1 MDEQQQGASGAP
13 RPPVMAQAFT
23 QLPEWMYNQGA
34 LSPVVAPRLIRLN
47 APLATELGLDAHW
60 LAGPQGLAMLAGNS
74 MPAGVEPVATAYAG
88 HQFGYYNPALGDGRA
103 LLLGDVRDRSGHVR
117 EIQLKGAGRTVFS
130 RRGDGRAALGPVL
143 REYLLSESMAALGIP
158 TTRALAAVSTGET
171 VQRETMLPGA
181 ILTRVASSHL
191 RVGTFQYVAARRDPA
206 ALRQLLD
213 FAIARHDPQARQS
226 ETPALTFLE
235 NVVAAQA
242 SLVARWMLVG
252 FIHGVMNTDN
262 MAISG
267 ETIDYGP
274 CAFMDEYDPATV
286 FSFIDE
292 QGRYAYTNQPT
303 IALWNLTRL
312 AEALLPL
319 LSDSEDA
326 RPVLARQALAG
337 FNTRFHAVYF
347 DGMRAKL
354 GLTTP
359 QEGDEAL
366 FAALLETM
374 HQTRADMT
382 GTFRALSQPAVLA
395 GEDVSALPAAFAPW
409 LERWQQRLR
418 HDGALSPAARAQ
430 AMQAVNPCYI
440 ARNHLVEAMIRSAVE
455 EGDFTPFETLLAVLS
470 NPYAQQPGRERYALP
485 PGADERVRYT
495 FCGT

>member
-1 MDEQQQGASGAP
+1 MDEQQQAP
-13 RPPVMAQAFT
+13 MPPVMAQSFT
-23 QLPEWMYNQGA
+23 QLPEWMYDRGP
-34 LSPVVAPRLIRLN
+34 LSPVTAPALIRLN
-47 APLATELGLDAHW
+47 GTLAAELGLDARW

-103 LLLGDVRDRSGHVR
+103 LLLGDVRDRAGHVR
-117 EIQLKGAGRTVFS
+117 EIQLKGAGPTAFS

-143 REYLLSESMAALGIP
+143 REYLLSETMAALGIP
-158 TTRALAAVSTGET
+158 TTRALAAVSTGER
-171 VQRETMLPGA
+171 VQRETLLPGA

-213 FAIARHDPQARQS
+213 FAIARHDPQALQS
-226 ETPALTFLE
+226 ATPALIFLE

-312 AEALLPL
+312 AETLLPL
-319 LSDSEDA
+319 LSDDEDE
-326 RPVLARQALAG
+326 RPVRARQALSG
-337 FNTRFHAVYF
+337 SIVVF
-347 DGMRAKL
+347 MRSILMAC
-354 GLTTP
+354 
-359 QEGDEAL
+359 
-366 FAALLETM
+366 
-374 HQTRADMT
+374 
-382 GTFRALSQPAVLA
+382 
-395 GEDVSALPAAFAPW
+395 
-409 LERWQQRLR
+409 
-418 HDGALSPAARAQ
+418 AQ
-430 AMQAVNPCYI
+430 SWGW
-440 ARNHLVEAMIRSAVE
+440 RS
-455 EGDFTPFETLLAVLS
+455 
-470 NPYAQQPGRERYALP
+470 GRMRMKHCLP
-485 PGADERVRYT
+485 PCSKPCSRHARI
-495 FCGT
+495 

>member
-1 MDEQQQGASGAP
+1 MNEQQAASSAP
-13 RPPVMAQAFT
+13 MPPVMAQGFT
-23 QLPEWMYNQGA
+23 QLPEWMYDRGV
-34 LSPVVAPRLIRLN
+34 LSPVAAPRLIRLN
-47 APLATELGLDAHW
+47 EALAAELGLDARW

-103 LLLGDVRDRSGHVR
+103 LLLGDVRDRAGHVR

-158 TTRALAAVSTGET
+158 TTRALAAVSTGEK
-171 VQRETMLPGA
+171 VQRETLLPGA
-181 ILTRVASSHL
+181 ILARVASSHL

-213 FAIARHDPQARQS
+213 FAIARHDPQALHS
-226 ETPALTFLE
+226 PTPALTFLQ

-292 QGRYAYTNQPT
+292 HGRYAYTNQPT

-319 LSDSEDA
+319 LSDDEDE
-326 RPVLARQALAG
+326 RPVLARQALAE
-337 FNTRFHAVYF
+337 FNTRFHTVYF

-354 GLTTP
+354 GLTAA

-374 HQTRADMT
+374 HQTHADMT
-382 GTFRALSQPAVLA
+382 GTFRALSHPAMLA
-395 GEDVSALPAAFAPW
+395 GEDTATLPLAFAPW
-409 LERWQQRLR
+409 LERWHQRLR
-418 HDGALSPAARAQ
+418 QDDARSPEARAQ
-430 AMQAVNPCYI
+430 AMRAVNPCYI
-440 ARNHLVEAMIRSAVE
+440 PRNHLVEAMIRSAVE
-455 EGDFTPFETLLAVLS
+455 EGDFTPFETMLTVLAA
-470 NPYAQQPGRERYALP
+470 PYEEQPGCERYALP